1 MYKIKKLD
9 VFHSILE
16 LKGGNPIAIRLSDGN
31 LILLSSSEHTNDYTL
46 ELMRKISGSS
56 LSIIINKERME
67 YISNRDIKE
76 QLYSIS
82 FSENFD
88 SNTCHNLS
96 CSVMIDKQSILNG
109 SVVSIEQNKTV
120 LNLLELMK
128 INHII
133 PSIVMCYTKSNSQ
146 NIQNKILID
155 TGIIVLD
162 YTEFSN
168 PLITEKNL
176 TILSRASVP
185 ILLCKETE
193 VVSFRSK
200 YGSSDLFAI
209 ILKEGDKQKCPK
221 VRIHSQC
228 ITGDLLDSLK
238 CDCGSQL
245 KSAIKILAL
254 SGGILLYMPQEGRN
268 IGLLNKLRTYELQSH
283 GLDTIDANL
292 ALGFD
297 SDQRNYVF
305 ASEMLRLLRVN
316 EVKLITNNPDKGAQ
330 LKYGGIEVR
339 ETIQLKVNVFEEAK
353 SYLETKKRRSGHNL

>member
-1 MYKIKKLD
+1 MYKSKKLE

-16 LKGGNPIAIRLSDGN
+16 LKGGNPIAIRLADGS
-31 LILLSSSEHTNDYTL
+31 LILLSSSEHANDYTL

-56 LSIIINKERME
+56 LSIVINKERME
-67 YISNRDIKE
+67 YISSKPMKE
-76 QLYSIS
+76 LLYSIS
-82 FSENFD
+82 FSDNFE
-88 SNTCHNLS
+88 SEKCHNIS
-96 CSVMIDKQSILNG
+96 CSVIIDKKTILKG
-109 SVVSIEQNKTV
+109 ATISLEKNKTV
-120 LNLLELMK
+120 SNLLELMK

-133 PSIVMCYTKSNSQ
+133 PSIIICYTKSNNQ
-146 NIQNKILID
+146 NIQNKTILD
-155 TGIIVLD
+155 TGVMVLD
-162 YTEFSN
+162 YIDFFN
-168 PLITEKNL
+168 PLINEKNL
-176 TILSRASVP
+176 TMLSRTSVP
-185 ILLCKETE
+185 ILMCKETE
-193 VVSFRSK
+193 LISFRSR
-200 YGSSDLFAI
+200 YDSSDLFAI

-221 VRIHSQC
+221 VRVHSQC

-245 KSAIKILAL
+245 KSAIKMLSL

-316 EVKLITNNPDKGAQ
+316 KIKLITNNPDKGTQ
-330 LKYGGIEVR
+330 LKNGGIKVKK
-339 ETIQLKVNVFEEAK
+339 TIQLKVEVFDEAK
-353 SYLETKKRRSGHNL
+353 GYLETKKSRSGHNL

>member
-1 MYKIKKLD
+1 MYKIKKLA

-16 LKGGNPIAIRLSDGN
+16 LKGGNPIAIRLADGS
-31 LILLSSSEHTNDYTL
+31 LILLSSSEHANDYTL

-88 SNTCHNLS
+88 SDTCQNLS
-96 CSVMIDKQSILNG
+96 CSVMINKQSILNG
-109 SVVSIEQNKTV
+109 AVVSIEQNKTV
-120 LNLLELMK
+120 LNLLETMK

-133 PSIVMCYTKSNSQ
+133 PSIVMCYTKSN
-146 NIQNKILID
+146 NQNKTLTD
-155 TGIIVLD
+155 TGIVVLE

-176 TILSRASVP
+176 KILSRASVP
-185 ILLCKETE
+185 ILMCKETE

-209 ILKEGDKQKCPK
+209 ILKEGDKQQCPK
-221 VRIHSQC
+221 VRVHSQC

-245 KSAIKILAL
+245 KSAIKILSL

-305 ASEMLRLLRVN
+305 ASEMLRLLRVS

-330 LKYGGIEVR
+330 LKYGGIEVS

-353 SYLETKKRRSGHNL
+353 SYLETKKHRSGHNL

>member
-1 MYKIKKLD
+1 MYKSKKLE

-16 LKGGNPIAIRLSDGN
+16 LKGGNPIAIRLADGSH
-31 LILLSSSEHTNDYTL
+31 ILLSSSEHANDYTL

-56 LSIIINKERME
+56 LSVVINKDRME
-67 YISNRDIKE
+67 YISSKAMKE
-76 QLYSIS
+76 LLYSIS
-82 FSENFD
+82 FSDNFD
-88 SNTCHNLS
+88 SEKCQNVS
-96 CSVMIDKQSILNG
+96 CSVIIDKEKILNG
-109 SVVSIEQNKTV
+109 ATISLEKNKTV

-133 PSIVMCYTKSNSQ
+133 PSIIICYTKSSNQ
-146 NIQNKILID
+146 NIQNKTILD
-155 TGIIVLD
+155 TGIMVLD
-162 YTEFSN
+162 YIDFFN
-168 PLITEKNL
+168 PLINEKNL
-176 TILSRASVP
+176 TLLSRTSVP
-185 ILLCKETE
+185 ILMCKETE
-193 VVSFRSK
+193 LISFRSK
-200 YGSSDLFAI
+200 YDSSDLFAI
-209 ILKEGDKQKCPK
+209 ILKKGDKQKCPK
-221 VRIHSQC
+221 VRVHSQC

-245 KSAIKILAL
+245 KSAIKMLSL

-316 EVKLITNNPDKGAQ
+316 EVKLITNNPDKCTQ
-330 LKYGGIEVR
+330 LKNGGIKVK
-339 ETIQLKVNVFEEAK
+339 ETIQLKVDVFDEAK
-353 SYLETKKRRSGHNL
+353 GYLETKKSRSGHNL

>member
-1 MYKIKKLD
+1 MYKNKKLE

-16 LKGGNPIAIRLSDGN
+16 LKGGNPISIRLENGS
-31 LILLSSSEHTNDYTL
+31 LVLLCSSEHANDYTL
-46 ELMRKISGSS
+46 ELMRKISSSS
-56 LSIIINKERME
+56 LSILINKERME
-67 YISNRDIKE
+67 YISSSAMKE

-88 SNTCHNLS
+88 SDKCQNLS
-96 CSVMIDKQSILNG
+96 CSVIIDKETLLKG
-109 SVVSIEQNKTV
+109 STISLEKNKTV

-133 PSIVMCYTKSNSQ
+133 PSIVMCYTKSSNQ
-146 NIQNKILID
+146 NIYNKTIVD
-155 TGIIVLD
+155 TGIMTLD
-162 YTEFSN
+162 YVEFFN
-168 PLITEKNL
+168 PLINEKNL
-176 TILSRASVP
+176 EILSRISLP
-185 ILLCKETE
+185 ILMCKETE

-200 YGSSDLFAI
+200 YDSSDLFAI

-245 KSAIKILAL
+245 KSAIKMLSL

-268 IGLLNKLRTYELQSH
+268 IGLLNKLRAYELQTH

-305 ASEMLRLLRVN
+305 AAEMLRLLSVG
-316 EVKLITNNPDKGAQ
+316 EVELITNNPDKGTQ
-330 LKYGGIEVR
+330 LKKGGIIVS
-339 ETIQLKVNVFEEAK
+339 ETIQLKVDVFDEAK
-353 SYLETKKRRSGHNL
+353 VYLETKKRRSGHNL

>member
-16 LKGGNPIAIRLSDGN
+16 LKGGNPIAIRLADGS
-31 LILLSSSEHTNDYTL
+31 LILLSSSEHSNDYTL

-67 YISNRDIKE
+67 YISTSAMKE

-88 SNTCHNLS
+88 SDKCQNLT
-96 CSVMIDKQSILNG
+96 CSVIIDRKSILKDA
-109 SVVSIEQNKTV
+109 VVSIEQNKTV

-133 PSIVMCYTKSNSQ
+133 PSIVLCYTKSNDQ
-146 NIQNKILID
+146 NIQNKTLVD
-155 TGIIVLD
+155 TGIMVLD
-162 YTEFSN
+162 YAEFFN
-168 PLITEKNL
+168 PLINVKNL
-176 TILSRASVP
+176 KILSKTSLP
-185 ILLCKETE
+185 ILMCKETE
-193 VVSFRSK
+193 MISFRSK
-200 YGSSDLFAI
+200 YDSSDLFAI

-221 VRIHSQC
+221 VRVHSQC

-245 KSAIKILAL
+245 KSAIKMLSL

-268 IGLLNKLRTYELQSH
+268 IGLLNKLRTYEFQSH

-305 ASEMLRLLRVN
+305 ASEMLRLLNVR
-316 EVKLITNNPDKGAQ
+316 EVKLITNNPDKGTQ
-330 LKYGGIEVR
+330 LKNGGIEVR
-339 ETIQLKVNVFEEAK
+339 DTIQLKVDVFDEAK
-353 SYLETKKRRSGHNL
+353 GYLDTKKRRSGHNL

>member
-1 MYKIKKLD
+1 ME

-16 LKGGNPIAIRLSDGN
+16 LKGGNPIAIRLADGS
-31 LILLSSSEHTNDYTL
+31 LILLASSEHSNDYTL
-46 ELMRKISGSS
+46 DLMRKISGSS
-56 LSIIINKERME
+56 LSILINKERME
-67 YISNRDIKE
+67 YISSKNMKE
-76 QLYSIS
+76 LLYSIS
-82 FSENFD
+82 FSKDFD
-88 SNTCHNLS
+88 SDKCQNLS
-96 CSVMIDKQSILNG
+96 CSVTINKKTILQG
-109 SVVSIEQNKTV
+109 ATISLEKNKTV

-133 PSIVMCYTKSNSQ
+133 PSIIICYTKSSNQ
-146 NIQNKILID
+146 NIQNKTIVD
-155 TGIIVLD
+155 TGIMVLD
-162 YTEFSN
+162 YIDFIN
-168 PLITEKNL
+168 PLINEKNL
-176 TILSRASVP
+176 TMLSRTSVP
-185 ILLCKETE
+185 ILMCKETE
-193 VVSFRSK
+193 LLSFRSK
-200 YGSSDLFAI
+200 YDSSDLFAI
-209 ILKEGDKQKCPK
+209 ILKKGDKQKCPK
-221 VRIHSQC
+221 VRVHSQC

-245 KSAIKILAL
+245 KSAIKILSL

-305 ASEMLRLLRVN
+305 ASEMLRLLRVS

-339 ETIQLKVNVFEEAK
+339 ETIQLKVNVFDEAK
-353 SYLETKKRRSGHNL
+353 SYLETKKHRSGHNL

>member
-1 MYKIKKLD
+1 MYKSKKLE

-16 LKGGNPIAIRLSDGN
+16 LKGGNPIAIRLADGSH
-31 LILLSSSEHTNDYTL
+31 ILLSSSEHSNDYTL

-56 LSIIINKERME
+56 LSIVINKERME
-67 YISNRDIKE
+67 YISRKAMNE
-76 QLYSIS
+76 LLYSIS
-82 FSENFD
+82 FSDNFD
-88 SNTCHNLS
+88 SEKCHNIS
-96 CSVMIDKQSILNG
+96 CSVIINKEKILQG
-109 SVVSIEQNKTV
+109 ATVSLEKNKTV

-133 PSIVMCYTKSNSQ
+133 PSIIICYTKSSNQ
-146 NIQNKILID
+146 IIQNKTIVD
-155 TGIIVLD
+155 TGIMVLD
-162 YTEFSN
+162 YIDFIN
-168 PLITEKNL
+168 PLINEKNL
-176 TILSRASVP
+176 TMLSRTSVP
-185 ILLCKETE
+185 ILMCKETE
-193 VVSFRSK
+193 LLSFRSK
-200 YGSSDLFAI
+200 YDSSDLFAI

-221 VRIHSQC
+221 VRVHSQC

-245 KSAIKILAL
+245 KSAIKMLSL

-283 GLDTIDANL
+283 GLDTVDANL

-305 ASEMLRLLRVN
+305 ASEMLRLLRVH

-330 LKYGGIEVR
+330 LENGGIKVK
-339 ETIQLKVNVFEEAK
+339 ETIQLKVEVFEEAK
-353 SYLETKKRRSGHNL
+353 GYLETKKSRSGHNL